1 MRTSFL
7 EFSRHPLL
15 LAGLTLAVACS
26 QGSEPSGAG
35 APTATGSNALPGQ
48 TASGGAGGLGGNTVL
63 ANGSASGGTNPA
75 HAAGMS
81 HGSGNQEGA
90 GTQDNGGDASQ
101 LGGTSNTGGASGGD
115 GQANEGGSSQTGGA
129 PSGSSGTDGTEPAG
143 GSTDSTDTTSSGTG
157 PLPASDCK
165 PNGRAPNPLVTQ
177 IFTADPNAVV
187 YGDRV
192 YVYTSH
198 DIDGQDDFD
207 MVDYHVFSSTD
218 MVNWQDHGVIIHAN
232 DLPWATNLYAPGA
245 CSKNGK
251 YYLYI
256 PNSGSGIGVAVA
268 DDPGG
273 PFVDPLGEALLTK
286 SFPNADVEWLFD
298 PACFVDDDGQG
309 YLYFGGGPDGGQNAR
324 VVRLNDDMISI
335 KDSAATTIPTTA
347 FFEAAF
353 VHRRGDTY
361 YFSYS
366 SDFSSGHGAAIE
378 YLIGD
383 GPMSGFE
390 YQGKILNN
398 ANINRGNNNHHSI
411 VDFEGKTY
419 IFYHNRKLEQELGV
433 DKVNNRSI
441 AVQELTYLP
450 DGTFS
455 TLDMSTED
463 YTVEQIKCLD
473 GFQEIE
479 AERLAEQRGIEVE
492 GAAGGIVR
500 VAQISAGDW
509 VAYSQVDFRDGATQW
524 VARVASA
531 AGSGSIDIVIDGCIG
546 GKAGT
551 SIGTCQVMSTGAAD
565 TYATLTCPITE
576 TSGPHDLCL
585 KFADNPSFELDSFH
599 LE

>member
-1 MRTSFL
+1 MRNFLL
-7 EFSRHPLL
+7 EFSHCSLL
-15 LAGLTLAVACS
+15 LTGFTLAVACS
-26 QGSEPSGAG
+26 EGSVPSGAG
-35 APTATGSNALPGQ
+35 SAGAPATAASSSLGAQTPFGGGSGGSGGSAAPP
-48 TASGGAGGLGGNTVL
+48 SGGANPVEAGGVPNT
-63 ANGSASGGTNPA
+63 
-75 HAAGMS
+75 
-81 HGSGNQEGA
+81 SGNQGGS
-90 GTQDNGGDASQ
+90 GTQGGNPSQ
-101 LGGTSNTGGASGGD
+101 TGGTSS
-115 GQANEGGSSQTGGA
+115 EGGSSGNDAQTSGGA
-129 PSGSSGTDGTEPAG
+129 SSQSGGTPSDGGSSGSSGTQSTGD
-143 GSTDSTDTTSSGTG
+143 STDSTDATSSGTE
-157 PLPASDCK
+157 PLPPSDCT
-165 PNGRAPNPLVTQ
+165 PSGRARNPLITQ

-198 DIDGQDDFD
+198 DVDGQEDFD

-218 MVNWQDHGVIIHAN
+218 MVNWQDHGVIIHAD
-232 DLPWATNLYAPGA
+232 DLSWATNLYAPGA

-273 PFVDPLGEALLTK
+273 PFVDPLREALLTK
-286 SFPNADVEWLFD
+286 SFPNANVEWLFD
-298 PACFVDDDGQG
+298 PACFVDEDGQG

-335 KDSAATTIPTTA
+335 MDSEATTIPTTA

-353 VHRRGDTY
+353 MHRRGDKY

-411 VDFEGKTY
+411 VEFAGKTY
-419 IFYHNRKLEQELGV
+419 IFYHNRKLEQQLGV

-441 AVQELTYLP
+441 AVQEITYRE
-450 DGTFS
+450 DGTFP
-455 TLDMSTED
+455 TLDMSTEN
-463 YTVEQIKCLD
+463 YTVEQVKCLD
-473 GFQEIE
+473 GFQEVE
-479 AERLAEQRGIEVE
+479 AERLAAESGIEVE
-492 GAAGGIVR
+492 GLAGGTVR
-500 VAQISAGDW
+500 VAQIEAGDW
-509 VAYSQVDFRDGATQW
+509 VAYSQVDFRDGATKL

-531 AGSGSIDIVIDGCIG
+531 TGSGTIDVVIDGCIDG
-546 GKAGT
+546 EAGT
-551 SIGTCQVMSTGAAD
+551 SIGTCQVMSTGGAD
-565 TYATLTCPITE
+565 TYETLTCPITE

-585 KFADNPSFELDSFH
+585 RFGDNPNFELDSFH